1 MRISK
6 EAAVRSAESVS
17 PENLEKIN
25 AFARKKLSEEEVFTF
40 SVILCDNEIDRDG
53 ECFPEESLNAL
64 AELFVGKT
72 GICDHNWS
80 SSGQVARI
88 YDACVEKDDSRYTSY
103 GNIYAF
109 VKAKAYMLRTDGN
122 AELIAQIQ
130 GGIKKE
136 VSVGCAVA
144 ESICSICGMPM
155 GAEEC
160 GHIKGAAYNG
170 QVCYAQLINPTD
182 AYEWSFVAVPA
193 QRNAGVSKGLSTG
206 CTTLKELAEKHGG
219 EIQRELEE
227 LLSMAELGR
236 SYYREV
242 QKDVMRL
249 GMLTGLFSAD
259 GISKAILKLDCGELT
274 ALRCA
279 LEKKADELLPP
290 ETQLMGFKKEDHHA
304 PETEYMI

>member
-1 MRISK
+1 MH
-6 EAAVRSAESVS
+6 SAETAS
-17 PENLEKIN
+17 PEDLEKIN
-25 AFARKKLSEEEVFTF
+25 AFARKTLSDEEVFTF
-40 SVILCDNEIDRDG
+40 SVILCDNEVDRDG
-53 ECFPEESLNAL
+53 ECFPEESLDVL

-80 SSGQVARI
+80 ASGQVARI
-88 YDACVEKDDSRYTSY
+88 YDACVEKDESRYTSY
-103 GNIYAF
+103 GDIYAC
-109 VKAKAYMLRTDGN
+109 VKAKAYMLRTEGS

-144 ESICSICGMPM
+144 ESLCSICGKPI
-155 GAEEC
+155 GTEEC

-170 QVCYAQLINPTD
+170 RVCYARLIEPTD

-193 QRNAGVSKGLSTG
+193 QKNAGVSKKFGAG

-219 EIQRELEE
+219 EIRRELEE
-227 LLSMAELGR
+227 LLPMAELGR
-236 SYYREV
+236 SYYKQV

-249 GMLTGLFSAD
+249 GMLTGLFSGD
-259 GISKAILKLDCGELT
+259 GLSKAVLKLDCGEL
-274 ALRCA
+274 AELRCA

-290 ETQLMGFKKEDHHA
+290 ETQLAGFKEENHHA